1 MNGDIITIR
10 LETGNDF
17 GEISEVVR
25 LAFRDMPESD
35 HTEHLLVTRLRQSE
49 AYVPDL
55 SLVAE
60 DSNGKIVGHIMLSEV
75 KVISGDGS
83 RTLLSVAPL
92 SVLPG
97 YQRQGIGGMLVR
109 EAHARASKAG
119 YTGSVLLG
127 HKDYYPRFGYRRAS
141 AYGIS
146 FPFDAPDECCM
157 AAELTVGRLD
167 GIHGVVKYPD
177 AFLLE

>member
-10 LETGNDF
+10 PETGNDF

-83 RTLLSVAPL
+83 RTLLSAKCL
-92 SVLPG
+92 CGRRMPG
-97 YQRQGIGGMLVR
+97 LQKPAIR
-109 EAHARASKAG
+109 ARYCSD
-119 YTGSVLLG
+119 TRTITRDSDTEE
-127 HKDYYPRFGYRRAS
+127 HPHTEYP
-141 AYGIS
+141 
-146 FPFDAPDECCM
+146 
-157 AAELTVGRLD
+157 
-167 GIHGVVKYPD
+167 
-177 AFLLE
+177 FLLMLRTSAAWLPN

>member
-1 MNGDIITIR
+1 MMNNKIIIR
-10 LETGNDF
+10 QETKSDFSQVNDV
-17 GEISEVVR
+17 IMA
-25 LAFRDMPESD
+25 AFKDMEESD

-157 AAELTVGRLD
+157 AAELTVGGLD
-167 GIHGVVKYPD
+167 GIHSVVKYPD

>member
-1 MNGDIITIR
+1 
-10 LETGNDF
+10 
-17 GEISEVVR
+17 
-25 LAFRDMPESD
+25 
-35 HTEHLLVTRLRQSE
+35 
-49 AYVPDL
+49 
-55 SLVAE
+55 
-60 DSNGKIVGHIMLSEV
+60 
-75 KVISGDGS
+75 
-83 RTLLSVAPL
+83 
-92 SVLPG
+92 
-97 YQRQGIGGMLVR
+97 MLVR

-157 AAELTVGRLD
+157 AAELTVGGLD

>member
-10 LETGNDF
+10 PETGNDF

-60 DSNGKIVGHIMLSEV
+60 DSNGKIVGHIMLS
-75 KVISGDGS
+75 
-83 RTLLSVAPL
+83 
-92 SVLPG
+92 
-97 YQRQGIGGMLVR
+97 
-109 EAHARASKAG
+109 
-119 YTGSVLLG
+119 
-127 HKDYYPRFGYRRAS
+127 
-141 AYGIS
+141 
-146 FPFDAPDECCM
+146 
-157 AAELTVGRLD
+157 
-167 GIHGVVKYPD
+167 
-177 AFLLE
+177 